1 MCRIF
6 SLWTPSIAC
15 LHICLARLDPV
26 LSPAPAAIMSSRPTL
41 PAPPLPGVDDRW
53 ALFLDVDGTL
63 LDFAD
68 RPDQVRVDKRLR
80 DLLDDLHGTLDGALA
95 LVSGRSLE
103 DLDDLFD
110 HPPWAMAGLHG
121 LELRC
126 ADGRYRGVHIGH
138 ARRSLVRDLAGTIAA
153 GLPGVSVEDKGIAV
167 ALHCRTAPQQFDSLR
182 GDVEA
187 VLPSLAGYEMQMG
200 NLVIELK
207 PEGMDKGKAVAS
219 LLSGWPFKG
228 RLPVYVGDDLT
239 DEHGFATANLE
250 SGLSIRVGAREPS
263 LARFSLPEPAAARA
277 WLFRVLHALKHGAL
291 SHAHS
296 PGGNA

>member
-1 MCRIF
+1 
-6 SLWTPSIAC
+6 
-15 LHICLARLDPV
+15 
-26 LSPAPAAIMSSRPTL
+26 
-41 PAPPLPGVDDRW
+41 VDDHW

-68 RPDQVRVDKRLR
+68 QPDQVHVDKRLR
-80 DLLDDLHGTLDGALA
+80 DLLDDLHGTLDGAFA
-95 LVSGRSLE
+95 LVRGRSLD

-126 ADGRYRGVHIGH
+126 ADGRYSGVHIGH
-138 ARRSLVRDLAGTIAA
+138 ARRSLVRDPAGAIAA
-153 GLPGVSVEDKGIAV
+153 GWPGVSLEDTGLAV
-167 ALHCRTAPQQFDSLR
+167 AQQCRTAPQQFDALR

-187 VLPSLAGYEMQMG
+187 ALPRLAGYEMQMG

-219 LLSGWPFKG
+219 LLSGEPFNG

-250 SGLSIRVGAREPS
+250 NGLSIRVGAREPS
-263 LARFSLPEPAAARA
+263 LAQFSLPEPAAARA

-296 PGGNA
+296 PGGIA